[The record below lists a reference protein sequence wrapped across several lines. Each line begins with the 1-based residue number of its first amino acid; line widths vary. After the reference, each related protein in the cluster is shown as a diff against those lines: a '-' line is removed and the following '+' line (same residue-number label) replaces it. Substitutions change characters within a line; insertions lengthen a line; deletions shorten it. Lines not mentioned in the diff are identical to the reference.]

1 MNHELWHQRDPS
13 GYVRFISAMNFDLT
27 KKNVKKLMKDTFSLQ
42 GSKAGSSLGYWEEA
56 DLRDKVSESFANGT
70 FIEIFLFNKEQY
82 LSKKAIRKFF
92 KQN

>member
-27 KKNVKKLMKDTFSLQ
+27 KKEVRKALKNTFFFKSA
-42 GSKAGSSLGYWEEA
+42 KTGSSLGYWEEA
-56 DLRDKVSESFANGT
+56 DLRDKISESFANGT
-70 FIEIFLFNKEQY
+70 FIETYLFNKEQY

-92 KQN
+92 N